1 MVVKMK
7 RLICLLLI
15 SALAAGLLAGCDLI
29 PEKPALVILGTDID
43 REIYSYY
50 YDRVQGRPKDYGLS
64 DNPDEDKIKDTSIE
78 LCRKYLALNTSFV
91 YHNLSLSSTEKVAV
105 SDNVNNHW
113 IRFRNHYEKIGV
125 SKQTLNKVFTADAY
139 EDAIFSAIY
148 DKGVGNAQGEKE
160 LKDYFYTNFVA
171 FRNVCAYF
179 TLSDGSA
186 VTEAK
191 RQEIITNVN
200 KIKELTGSEP
210 DTFDSAATAAG
221 YTASDTVILD
231 RNSDDYP
238 EGFFESVYDQE
249 DGSVKIITYG
259 NSIFAVLKENL
270 EDLGEGVYA
279 SYREEC
285 LEEKYAVEWEST
297 LSNYISLFTV
307 DEINV

>member
-1 MVVKMK
+1 MK

-160 LKDYFYTNFVA
+160 LKRAIRDARQSVLENATTDITVADLAKAKQKAGGLGIGPISTLPGCFVIATYKKLDFDKDLTDYIGLYIGKA
-171 FRNVCAYF
+171 
-179 TLSDGSA
+179 DH
-186 VTEAK
+186 
-191 RQEIITNVN
+191 
-200 KIKELTGSEP
+200 
-210 DTFDSAATAAG
+210 AA
-221 YTASDTVILD
+221 
-231 RNSDDYP
+231 
-238 EGFFESVYDQE
+238 
-249 DGSVKIITYG
+249 
-259 NSIFAVLKENL
+259 
-270 EDLGEGVYA
+270 EGVDKAMSREGDPDVYA
-279 SYREEC
+279 DVKYRQNVRVFVYNCMPEE
-285 LEEKYAVEWEST
+285 LDSLYES
-297 LSNYISLFTV
+297 LSQTFSDVAN
-307 DEINV
+307 